1 MFDLLKGGSK
11 TTRSEEFKSRRQGKW
26 VYYIL
31 IPFITL
37 LHILVPH
44 GVGKAAKDEAV
55 GSAVIG
61 LVLLAIAVAWYEVL
75 PRIKRRRE
83 QNRLP

>member
-11 TTRSEEFKSRRQGKW
+11 TTRSEEFKLRQGKW

-44 GVGKAAKDEAV
+44 GVGKAAKAEAV
-55 GSAVIG
+55 GSAAIG
-61 LVLLAIAVAWYEVL
+61 SVLLAIAVAWYEVL